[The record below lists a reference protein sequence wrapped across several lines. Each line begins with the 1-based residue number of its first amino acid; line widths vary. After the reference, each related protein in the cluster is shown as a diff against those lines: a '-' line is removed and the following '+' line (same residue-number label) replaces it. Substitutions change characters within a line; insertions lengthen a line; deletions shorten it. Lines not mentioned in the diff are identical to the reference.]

1 MRIVAVLFFG
11 LLSFGASAQMYMD
24 QSDTTSFGSEVG
36 VKSLGDYGAS
46 AVQNGVT
53 NKMFLGGFIDST
65 LKNNSLSRHSAVNR
79 IGINSGGEVYY
90 RNSNKKL
97 FKKKN
102 WGYEISAGVNY
113 FGGALYGRDAFDL
126 LFFGNQSY
134 IGDTMFLSGM
144 DANFTAMQK
153 VGFGFYDIK
162 SKSSVRFNVYNISS
176 RIDADF
182 RDFEILQSADGQE
195 LTLMMDGDV
204 TVGQSASF
212 NQGVGF
218 GIDFDFRIPISWVKG
233 DNAYLQFK
241 SQNLGF
247 AYMYEAQKKYSFDT
261 TIVFDGFRFEQLLA
275 DNGYFNDSIS
285 ILDTLGIRSQ
295 DVNSV
300 FLLPGFI
307 QVSKM
312 VDNQSEKQLQS
323 FFGLRVYPTLI
334 FSPLGFA
341 GADYRFNEHIHA
353 GASVTFGGFSGLR
366 FGAYGQFNWDKF
378 GLGIGSDN
386 FSGFMRS
393 GGNGTSM
400 YVNAVCRF

>member
-1 MRIVAVLFFG
+1 MKIAAVLLLG
-11 LLSFGASAQMYMD
+11 ALSFGANAQMYMD
-24 QSDTTSFGSEVG
+24 QSDTTSIQNEVG
-36 VKSLGDYGAS
+36 VKSIGDYGAT

-53 NKMFLGGFIDST
+53 NRMFLGGFIDST
-65 LKNNSLSRHSAVNR
+65 LKENSLSRHTAVNR
-79 IGINSGGEVYY
+79 IGVNAGGEIYY
-90 RNSNKKL
+90 RNANQKL
-97 FKKKN
+97 FKNKN

-126 LFFGNQSY
+126 VFFGNQNY
-134 IGDTMFLSGM
+134 IGDTMNLSGL
-144 DANFTAMQK
+144 DASFTAMQK
-153 VGFGFYDIK
+153 IGFGFFDNK
-162 SKSSVRFNVYNISS
+162 SKSSVRLNLYNISS

-182 RDFEILQSADGQE
+182 RDFEIMQSEDGQE
-195 LTLMMDGDV
+195 LTLRMDGDV
-204 TVGQSASF
+204 TVGQSAQF
-212 NQGVGF
+212 NQGFGVGV
-218 GIDFDFRIPISWVKG
+218 DFDFRIPISWVKG
-233 DNAYLQFK
+233 DDAYLQFK

-247 AYMYEAQKKYSFDT
+247 AYMYEPQSRYSFDT
-261 TIVFDGFRFEQLLA
+261 TIVFDGFRFEQLVA
-275 DNGYFNDSIS
+275 ESGYFSDSIS

-312 VDNQSEKQLQS
+312 VDNNSDKQLQS

-341 GADYRFNEHIHA
+341 GADYRFNDHIHA
-353 GASVTFGGFSGLR
+353 GASVTFGGFAGLR

-378 GLGIGSDN
+378 GLGVGSDN

-400 YVNAVCRF
+400 YLNAVCRF

>member
-1 MRIVAVLFFG
+1 MKIVVVLLLAVL
-11 LLSFGASAQMYMD
+11 SFEANAQMYMD
-24 QSDTTSFGSEVG
+24 QSDTTSIQNEVG
-36 VKSLGDYGAS
+36 VRSIGDYGAT

-53 NKMFLGGFIDST
+53 NRMFLGGFIDST
-65 LKNNSLSRHSAVNR
+65 LKENSLSRHTAVNR
-79 IGINSGGEVYY
+79 IGVNAGGEIYY
-90 RNSNKKL
+90 RNANQKL
-97 FKKKN
+97 FKNKN

-126 LFFGNQSY
+126 VFFGNQNY
-134 IGDTMFLSGM
+134 IGDTMNLSGL
-144 DANFTAMQK
+144 DASFTAMQK
-153 VGFGFYDIK
+153 IGFGFYDNK
-162 SKSSVRFNVYNISS
+162 SKSSVRLNLYNISS

-182 RDFEILQSADGQE
+182 RDFEIMQSEDGQE
-195 LTLMMDGDV
+195 MTLRMDGDV
-204 TVGQSASF
+204 TVGQSAQF
-212 NQGVGF
+212 NQGFGVGV
-218 GIDFDFRIPISWVKG
+218 DFDFRIPISWVKG
-233 DNAYLQFK
+233 DDAYLQFK

-247 AYMYEAQKKYSFDT
+247 AYMYEAQNKYSFDT
-261 TIVFDGFRFEQLLA
+261 TIVFDGFRFEQLVA
-275 DNGYFNDSIS
+275 ENGYFSDSIS

-312 VDNQSEKQLQS
+312 VDNNSDKQLQS

-341 GADYRFNEHIHA
+341 GADYRFNDHIHA
-353 GASVTFGGFSGLR
+353 GASVTFGGFAGLR

-393 GGNGTSM
+393 GGNGTST
-400 YVNAVCRF
+400 YLNAVCRF

>member
-1 MRIVAVLFFG
+1 MRLIVLICFG
-11 LLSFGASAQMYMD
+11 LFSLGANAQMYMD
-24 QSDTTSFGSEVG
+24 QSDTTNSGNEVG
-36 VKSLGDYGAS
+36 LKTIGDYGAT

-53 NKMFLGGFIDST
+53 NRMFLGGFIDST
-65 LKNNSLSRHSAVNR
+65 MKGSSLARHSVVNR
-79 IGINSGGEVYY
+79 IGVNAGGEIYY
-90 RNSNKKL
+90 RNANKKL
-97 FKKKN
+97 FKNKD

-113 FGGALYGRDAFDL
+113 FGGALYGRDAFGL
-126 LFFGNQSY
+126 AFFGNQDY
-134 IGDTMFLSGM
+134 IGDTMMLSGLN
-144 DANFTAMQK
+144 ANFTAMQK
-153 VGFGFYDIK
+153 IGFGFYDLK
-162 SKSSVRFNVYNISS
+162 SKSSVRLNVYNISS
-176 RIDADF
+176 RMDADF
-182 RDFEILQSADGQE
+182 RDFELQQSADGQE
-195 LTLMMDGDV
+195 LTIVMDGDV
-204 TVGQSASF
+204 ILGQTASF
-212 NQGVGF
+212 NQGFGVGV
-218 GIDFDFRIPISWVKG
+218 DLDFRIPISWVKG
-233 DNAYLQFK
+233 DNAYIQFK

-247 AYMYEAQKKYSFDT
+247 GYMYEPQKKYSFDT
-261 TIVFDGFRFEQLLA
+261 TIVFDGFRFEQLIA
-275 DNGYFNDSIS
+275 ENGYFSDSIS

-295 DVNSV
+295 DVNSA

-323 FFGLRVYPTLI
+323 FFGLRVYPSLI

-386 FSGFMRS
+386 LSGFMRS

-400 YVNAVCRF
+400 FLNAVCRF